1 MNAASGPS
9 DPAKAFAG
17 YAAAVSNALRE
28 LVARS
33 EDRRVHAG
41 DSARLTQEEVDRY
54 VDGIIASL
62 PAYESGQ
69 DVTRSCLEKTLENT
83 ILQLVSPN
91 DVLTKRA
98 KADLH

>member
-41 DSARLTQEEVDRY
+41 DSAQLTQEEVDRY
-54 VDGIIASL
+54 VDGTIASL

-91 DVLTKRA
+91 GVSLRRES
-98 KADLH
+98 